1 MKEIDV
7 LLPFHIENSDFYAAI
22 NSIQSSRGV
31 KIRLILID
39 DRKEPKS
46 LTNRPN
52 SSTVI
57 NTFGAGYAGAL
68 NSAREQIHSPYTA
81 IMNSDD
87 LVHPD
92 RFVIQIETLIDQDS
106 QLCACGIQKFKNKKI
121 IASQFG
127 NLPTSGNLDRR
138 VLLLGAYGV
147 DATWCGKSDWWLKN
161 LEFLDQKMSDWAT
174 GMEVS
179 QKFDIYFCSE
189 KLYYY
194 RQHSNQTTA
203 DLTFSS
209 RGLEAIMKKWLSL
222 ARQSNFQELSAKEVA
237 WVAAPRGRRPLDK
250 ISVKRI
256 LDWLKEF
263 DLATN
268 GIYAD
273 LISRRLLL
281 LLASYPLNRY
291 ELNEIFDAANAA
303 RSLGVEKFLNF
314 VKIRKFDTHV

>member
-7 LLPFHIENSDFYAAI
+7 LLPFHVENSDLYAAI
-22 NSIQSSRGV
+22 DSVNSSKNV
-31 KIRLILID
+31 KVRLILID

-68 NSAREQIHSPYTA
+68 NSAKEHIHSPYTA

-87 LVHPD
+87 LVHPS
-92 RFVIQIETLIDQDS
+92 RFVIQIEKLLDRDS

-121 IASQFG
+121 VASQFG

-147 DATWCGKSDWWLKN
+147 DGTWCGKSDWWLKN

-179 QKFDIYFCSE
+179 QKFDIYFSSE

-194 RQHSNQTTA
+194 RQHPNQTTA
-203 DLTFSS
+203 DSTFSS
-209 RGLEAIMKKWLSL
+209 SGLEEILDKWIAL
-222 ARQSNFQELSAKEVA
+222 ARQSNFQELSAREVA
-237 WVAAPRGRRPLDK
+237 WVAAPRGKKPLDK

-263 DLATN
+263 DLATK

-281 LLASYPLNRY
+281 LLTSYPLNRY

-303 RSLGVEKFLNF
+303 RSLGMEKFLNL
-314 VKIRKFDTHV
+314 VNIRKIDTYV

>member
-7 LLPFHIENSDFYAAI
+7 LLPFHEENSHLHAAI
-22 NSIQSSRGV
+22 DSVQTSRDV

-46 LTNRPN
+46 LVNRPN
-52 SSTVI
+52 SATVI
-57 NTFGAGYAGAL
+57 NTFGVGYAGAL
-68 NSAREQIHSPYTA
+68 NSAREHIHSPFTA

-87 LVHPD
+87 LVHPN
-92 RFVIQIETLIDQDS
+92 RFVIQIEQLIDQDF

-121 IASQFG
+121 VASQFG
-127 NLPTSGNLDRR
+127 NLPVSGKIDRR

-161 LEFLDQKMSDWAT
+161 LVFLDHQMSDWAT
-174 GMEVS
+174 GIEVS
-179 QKFDIYFCSE
+179 QKFDIYFSSE

-194 RQHSNQTTA
+194 RQHPNQTTA
-203 DLTFSS
+203 DSTFSS
-209 RGLEAIMKKWLSL
+209 GGLEAILDKWIAL
-222 ARQSNFQELSAKEVA
+222 ARQSNFQELSAREVA

-291 ELNEIFDAANAA
+291 ELNAIFDAANAA
-303 RSLGVEKFLNF
+303 RSLGVEKFLNL
-314 VKIRKFDTHV
+314 VKIRKFDTHA

>member
-7 LLPFHIENSDFYAAI
+7 LLPFHVENSDLYAAI
-22 NSIQSSRGV
+22 DSVNSSKNV
-31 KIRLILID
+31 KVRLILID

-68 NSAREQIHSPYTA
+68 NSAKQHIHSPYTA

-87 LVHPD
+87 LVHPS
-92 RFVIQIETLIDQDS
+92 RFDIQIEKLLDRDS

-121 IASQFG
+121 VASQFG
-127 NLPTSGNLDRR
+127 NLRVSGKIDRR

-161 LEFLDQKMSDWAT
+161 LVFLDQQMSDWAT
-174 GMEVS
+174 GIEVS
-179 QKFDIYFCSE
+179 QKFDIYFSSE

-194 RQHSNQTTA
+194 RQHPNQTTA
-203 DLTFSS
+203 DSKFSS
-209 RGLEAIMKKWLSL
+209 RGLEEILDRWLSL
-222 ARQSNFQELSAKEVA
+222 TRQSNFQELSAREVA
-237 WVAAPRGRRPLDK
+237 WVAAPRGRKPIDK

-268 GIYAD
+268 GTYGD

-281 LLASYPLNRY
+281 LLTSYPLNRY
-291 ELNEIFDAANAA
+291 ELNDIMHSANAA
-303 RSLGVEKFLNF
+303 KSLGVEKLLNLANF
-314 VKIRKFDTHV
+314 RKLGTHV